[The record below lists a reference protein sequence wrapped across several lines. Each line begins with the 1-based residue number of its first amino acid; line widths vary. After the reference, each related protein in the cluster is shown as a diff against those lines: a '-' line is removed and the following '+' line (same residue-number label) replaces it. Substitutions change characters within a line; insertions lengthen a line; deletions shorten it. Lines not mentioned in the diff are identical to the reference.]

1 MTIALG
7 SPLEGL
13 NTEFWR
19 KKSPVIEKLVQA
31 ALVSVREAEH
41 NIPIT
46 ELKMVEKVEVVEG
59 TVSIRYHCLSPYCPA
74 MLVLATGLDLKKRL
88 LAIEGVKG
96 VQITL
101 RGHYMADEI
110 NQKIRDARFERT

>member
-1 MTIALG
+1 
-7 SPLEGL
+7 
-13 NTEFWR
+13 
-19 KKSPVIEKLVQA
+19 
-31 ALVSVREAEH
+31 
-41 NIPIT
+41 
-46 ELKMVEKVEVVEG
+46 
-59 TVSIRYHCLSPYCPA
+59 
-74 MLVLATGLDLKKRL
+74 MLVLTTGLDLKKRL

>member
-1 MTIALG
+1 MA

-13 NTEFWR
+13 NTEFR
-19 KKSPVIEKLVQA
+19 AKNVAVIEKLVQD

-46 ELKMVEKVEVVEG
+46 ELKMVEKVEVVDG

-88 LAIEGVKG
+88 LDIEGVKG

-110 NQKIRDARFERT
+110 NQKIRDAGFDRT